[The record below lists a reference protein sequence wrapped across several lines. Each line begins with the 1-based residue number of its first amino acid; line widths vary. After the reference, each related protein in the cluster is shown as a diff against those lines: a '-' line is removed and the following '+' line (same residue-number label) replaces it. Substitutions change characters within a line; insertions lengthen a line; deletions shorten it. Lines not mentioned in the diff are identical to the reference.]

1 LIDQIVL
8 APELQTASHQE
19 LVNKELDTNL
29 VAQLDELELYGEN
42 ECGILTLTKC
52 NLNTEIE
59 TSLNELKQL
68 YFKK

>member
-42 ECGILTLTKC
+42 EMRYSYSQ
-52 NLNTEIE
+52 LNVI
-59 TSLNELKQL
+59 SIQKLKPHSTN
-68 YFKK
+68 